1 MDSAPTDGSPVIAIA
16 HDYLTQRGGAE
27 RVVLTLSDSFPGAV
41 IHTSC
46 FEPSQTYQEFGDLD
60 VCTTFL
66 DRIRPIRRDPRKG
79 IALLAPAFTAHRVD
93 ADLVVA
99 SSSAWAHGVTTDAP
113 VIVYCHAPARW
124 LHSPQRYAPGGSGG
138 SRALGLA
145 ATGLSKTL
153 GLAVRRWDAAAMA
166 RASKVFVNSRA
177 IATQVAEIY
186 GIDAEVLAPP
196 PALIADGPVE
206 PINGL
211 DTPFWLT
218 VARLLPYKHV
228 DVIVAA
234 ARMRPKDRFVIVG
247 DGPLRQAIEN
257 DLPGN
262 VQLIT
267 TTTDAQLRWAYQ
279 SAEALVACAHED
291 FGLTPLEAAS
301 VGTPT
306 IALRALGHL
315 DTVVEGITGLFFDEP
330 NPHAIS
336 AALDQARTMT
346 FNEEDLIAQAAAFG
360 RDRFIERM
368 RAAAAEVLTRG

>member
-186 GIDAEVLAPP
+186 GIDAEVL
-196 PALIADGPVE
+196 
-206 PINGL
+206 
-211 DTPFWLT
+211 
-218 VARLLPYKHV
+218 
-228 DVIVAA
+228 
-234 ARMRPKDRFVIVG
+234 
-247 DGPLRQAIEN
+247 
-257 DLPGN
+257 
-262 VQLIT
+262 
-267 TTTDAQLRWAYQ
+267 
-279 SAEALVACAHED
+279 
-291 FGLTPLEAAS
+291 
-301 VGTPT
+301 
-306 IALRALGHL
+306 
-315 DTVVEGITGLFFDEP
+315 
-330 NPHAIS
+330 
-336 AALDQARTMT
+336 DQAQIVVRILQLHAQVGLHETLDHADHHRRNV
-346 FNEEDLIAQAAAFG
+346 FRIAGLAKLHCRLEG
-360 RDRFIERM
+360 
-368 RAAAAEVLTRG
+368 GG